1 MKNRFLIYGLLLI
14 LASWLFAW
22 IAYSE
27 TTIYGTFH
35 SSGAGYESG
44 VGIKGEYLYRQS
56 WYGFRAYGEL
66 SSQKKNKAD
75 EGYTYSVGGQGRL
88 YFYKDF
94 YLAGGYGFARYSS
107 EFANGITWKKSAWW
121 PHAELGLDA
130 DRLDVWVTYYPREH
144 QTVNE
149 VETIK
154 LGTSLLFTDHLKA
167 FAELSHM
174 KFDHRDNRESD
185 NLFTVGIG
193 WQF

>member
-1 MKNRFLIYGLLLI
+1 MKPRLLIYGLLLI
-14 LASWLFAW
+14 LASWTLAW
-22 IAYSE
+22 LSYAE
-27 TTIYGTFH
+27 TTIYGTVH

-44 VGIKGEYLYRQS
+44 FGVRGEYLYR
-56 WYGFRAYGEL
+56 YERIGARVYGEINN
-66 SSQKKNKAD
+66 QKKNKAS
-75 EGYTYSVGGQGRL
+75 EGYTSSLGGQGRF

-94 YLAGGYGFARYSS
+94 YLAGGYGFAGYSS
-107 EFANGITWKKSAWW
+107 KFASGITWKKSAWW
-121 PHAELGLDA
+121 PHAEIGIDTETF
-130 DRLDVWVTYYPREH
+130 DVWIAYYPKEH

-174 KFDHRDNRESD
+174 QFDHKDNRESD